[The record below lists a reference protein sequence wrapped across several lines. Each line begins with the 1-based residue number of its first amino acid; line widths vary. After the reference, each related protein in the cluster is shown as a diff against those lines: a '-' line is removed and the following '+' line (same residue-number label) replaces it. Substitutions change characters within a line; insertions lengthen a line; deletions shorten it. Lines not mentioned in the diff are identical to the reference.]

1 MERSRRNDEAPAMA
15 DLRRRLDAAHRGLLR
30 VHKAIID
37 HERTRYERSHGT
49 VGGPLEFLQLVLNHP
64 WFAWL
69 RPVSELTVQIDE
81 FTSSREPAE
90 PAMGTALLARAR
102 ELLVPVESGDPFARE
117 YHRVIQESPDVAM
130 AHGEWKQLI
139 GG

>member
-1 MERSRRNDEAPAMA
+1 MARPQRSEPPEMA
-15 DLRRRLDAAHRGLLR
+15 ELRRKLDAAHRGLLR

-49 VGGPLEFLQLVLNHP
+49 VGGPLEFLQLALNHP

-81 FTSSREPAE
+81 FTSSREPADL
-90 PAMGTALLARAR
+90 ALGTALLTRAR
-102 ELLVPVESGDPFARE
+102 ELLVPDETGEPFARE

-139 GG
+139 DG

>member
-1 MERSRRNDEAPAMA
+1 MA
-15 DLRRRLDAAHRGLLR
+15 ELRRKLDAAHRGLLR

-37 HERTRYERSHGT
+37 YERTRYERSHGT
-49 VGGPLEFLQLVLNHP
+49 VGGPLEFLQLVLSHP

-81 FTSSREPAE
+81 FTSFREPAE
-90 PAMGTALLARAR
+90 PAMGTALLTRAR
-102 ELLVPVESGDPFARE
+102 ELLVPDESGEPFARE

>member
-1 MERSRRNDEAPAMA
+1 MERPRRSESLEMA
-15 DLRRRLDAAHRGLLR
+15 EVRRKLDAAHRGLLR

-69 RPVSELTVQIDE
+69 RPMSELTVQIDE
-81 FTSSREPAE
+81 FTSSRETPEQAL
-90 PAMGTALLARAR
+90 GTALLTRAR
-102 ELLVPVESGDPFARE
+102 ELLVPDDSGEPFARQ
-117 YHRVIQESPDVAM
+117 YHRAIQESPDVAM